1 MVEKMKICQNC
12 FQEFEDAPDPEAAST
27 PAEVLGELFLEAVG
41 SDNPGAQGAR
51 QLCSAYREKLGI
63 VNLLGFGS

>member
-1 MVEKMKICQNC
+1 MKIYPNC
-12 FQEFEDAPDPEAAST
+12 FHEFDDESEPEAN
-27 PAEVLGELFLEAVG
+27 PAEVLGELFLETVG

-51 QLCSAYREKLGI
+51 QLCSACREKLGI